1 MAPKRLANLAGNS
14 YVSSSALAKILES
27 VKHNPEL
34 LNESTSRYTLKRC
47 REEEVVVTGIYGDLV
62 KEMHCTGKDG
72 NPVTICYADPV
83 VTVDHLARISPA
95 YRETLRHK
103 AARCSPVDQ
112 AWQICVYADEV
123 LPGNVLRA
131 VSSRKCWAVYWTF
144 LQLEEALGSEL
155 CWNTFTV
162 ATSDQVKR
170 LEDGLSQLMREV
182 FRRLGGGFQDGVY
195 IEGVGILKA
204 ELRLMISDEGA
215 LKQTLMCK
223 GASGNK
229 CCIMCRNCVLHASE
243 LWKHGDGLVSH
254 VEHEFGRF
262 RRHSDET
269 LWSVCDHLA
278 AKKPH
283 LRKGEFAQLEQSL
296 GMNFG
301 THGCLFDLELRRTWR
316 PISMV
321 QWDWMHCLL
330 VQGIFQLEATEV
342 QPWTGAQGFDT
353 SRFCVNLAGTMKSAG
368 FCV

>member
-1 MAPKRLANLAGNS
+1 M
-14 YVSSSALAKILES
+14 
-27 VKHNPEL
+27 
-34 LNESTSRYTLKRC
+34 
-47 REEEVVVTGIYGDLV
+47 
-62 KEMHCTGKDG
+62 
-72 NPVTICYADPV
+72 
-83 VTVDHLARISPA
+83 
-95 YRETLRHK
+95 
-103 AARCSPVDQ
+103 
-112 AWQICVYADEV
+112 
-123 LPGNVLRA
+123 
-131 VSSRKCWAVYWTF
+131 
-144 LQLEEALGSEL
+144 
-155 CWNTFTV
+155 

-262 RRHSDET
+262 RPHSDET

-330 VQGIFQLEATEV
+330 VQGTFQLEATEV
-342 QPWTGAQGFDT
+342 QPCTGP
-353 SRFCVNLAGTMKSAG
+353 
-368 FCV
+368 

>member
-34 LNESTSRYTLKRC
+34 LNESTSRYTLKRR

-95 YRETLRHK
+95 YGETLRHK

-301 THGCLFDLELRRTWR
+301 THGCLFDLE
-316 PISMV
+316 
-321 QWDWMHCLL
+321 
-330 VQGIFQLEATEV
+330 E
-342 QPWTGAQGFDT
+342 
-353 SRFCVNLAGTMKSAG
+353 NLAPNIHGSVGLDALPTRSRHLSIG
-368 FCV
+368 GD